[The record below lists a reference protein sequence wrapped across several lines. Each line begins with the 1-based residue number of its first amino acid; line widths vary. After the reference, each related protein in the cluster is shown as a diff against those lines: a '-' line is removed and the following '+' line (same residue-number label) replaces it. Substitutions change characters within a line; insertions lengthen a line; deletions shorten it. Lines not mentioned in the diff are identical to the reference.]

1 MPLKFLKLQDRM
13 LKRGAQNLYYNAVHY
28 KKRLK
33 FAEPVIAKVP
43 HWAYMYAMDVIKGPW
58 PEAEP
63 YIMKNAYWA
72 YMYARVILKKRWPEA
87 ETFIKH
93 GDFTS
98 WYEYKKTFNIKDNA
112 TKTT

>member
-13 LKRGAQNLYYNAVHY
+13 LKNFSAQKLYYNAAKN

-33 FAEPVIAKVP
+33 FAEPKIAKEP

-63 YIMKNAYWA
+63 YIMKSAFWA

-87 ETFIKH
+87 EPFIKQFYKH

-98 WYEYKKTFNIKDNA
+98 WYEYKKTFNIKD
-112 TKTT
+112 